1 MHTKKIK
8 KINGLAWKKD
18 GFATRI
24 VPENP
29 IKRIIQYLKD
39 IISFWRKLE
48 QIKVKKGVVIKI
60 VVKIFNG
67 IFERE

>member
-29 IKRIIQYLKD
+29 IKRITQYLKD
-39 IISFWRKLE
+39 IISFWRILE
-48 QIKVKKGVVIKI
+48 QI
-60 VVKIFNG
+60 
-67 IFERE
+67 

>member
-29 IKRIIQYLKD
+29 IKRITQYLNCLLYTSD
-39 IISFWRKLE
+39 AADE
-48 QIKVKKGVVIKI
+48 
-60 VVKIFNG
+60 
-67 IFERE
+67 